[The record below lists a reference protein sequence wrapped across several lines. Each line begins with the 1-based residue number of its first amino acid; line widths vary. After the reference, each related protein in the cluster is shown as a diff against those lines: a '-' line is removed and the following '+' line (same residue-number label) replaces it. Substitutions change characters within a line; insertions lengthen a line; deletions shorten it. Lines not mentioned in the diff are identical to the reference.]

1 MKLILNGYQPIS
13 NNKAQ
18 RMHWSKRRKD
28 AEDVA
33 WLIKQQLLKMLGR
46 KPEGRWPRYQKA
58 TIHFNVY
65 LSTARAFD
73 PDNFFGGS
81 GKWIIDALKN
91 EGIIVD
97 DSHKHVNLSVEFHVD
112 KTNPR
117 VEIQIK
123 EV

>member
-1 MKLILNGYQPIS
+1 MRLILEGYQPIS

-18 RMHWSKRRKD
+18 RMHWSKRQKA
-28 AEDVA
+28 AEDVH
-33 WLIKQQLLKMLGR
+33 WLVKQQLLKILEAKGY
-46 KPEGRWPRYQKA
+46 WPCYPKA
-58 TIHFNVY
+58 SIRFKVY

-81 GKWIIDALKN
+81 GKWIIDALKK

-97 DSHKHVNLSVEFHVD
+97 DSHKHVKLSVEFHVD
-112 KTNPR
+112 KANPG
-117 VEIQIK
+117 VEIVIE